1 MICYLSF
8 VRPKFLWY
16 KLSLAQALTGIFNFA
31 GGSYSDQEH
40 SIRRWTTWTQRTHH

>member
-1 MICYLSF
+1 MCYLSF

-16 KLSLAQALTGIFNFA
+16 KLFFIAQALTGIFNFA

-40 SIRRWTTWTQRTHH
+40 SI